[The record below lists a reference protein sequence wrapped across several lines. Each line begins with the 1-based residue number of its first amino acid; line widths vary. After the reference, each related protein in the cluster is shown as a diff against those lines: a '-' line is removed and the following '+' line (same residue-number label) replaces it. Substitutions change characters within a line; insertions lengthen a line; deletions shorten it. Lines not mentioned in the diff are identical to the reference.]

1 MYAIQ
6 TASPGAPGQRGPSG
20 RPGQSGTPLPPTFG
34 SIPHGSA
41 PKLNPV
47 AQPRAQPNQA
57 AYGGYQHQLGQMQV
71 QRPPQQCSISQRQ
84 QIQNQQIMVSR
95 IAGQAQQP
103 ETSIALCSS
112 EAGMLQSLRQQQL
125 SLQHQ
130 PETNIAALLESLK
143 GDVDEEAVIAAVTK
157 TLEPE
162 DVLDRCLDEETLVD
176 MLYNRSKDVEPLNGA
191 LQQYDGSTAMDG
203 LQPLVIPSLSG
214 IDNYAYGGI
223 VDGLYHQSAHVQP
236 ANDIIQQQLQLTTAD
251 KSGSSE
257 VVEELYEQFATVD
270 EKELEEQTEA
280 AMQAAAANQDKLEK
294 IIEVA
299 DQYRERT
306 ARLEALIAKNKEFN
320 NRAMG
325 ARVPQQF
332 ALRQ

>member
-6 TASPGAPGQRGPSG
+6 TAPPGAPGQRGPSG
-20 RPGQSGTPLPPTFG
+20 PSGRPGQSGTSLPPTFN
-34 SIPHGSA
+34 SIPNGSA

-57 AYGGYQHQLGQMQV
+57 AYGGCQHQIGQMRV
-71 QRPPQQCSISQRQ
+71 QRPPQQCRIP
-84 QIQNQQIMVSR
+84 QIQNQQIMVSSIVGQQR
-95 IAGQAQQP
+95 SAYQAQHP
-103 ETSIALCSS
+103 DTNMSA
-112 EAGMLQSLRQQQL
+112 MLQSLRQQQL
-125 SLQHQ
+125 SLQEQ
-130 PETNIAALLESLK
+130 PDTNIAALLESLK

-162 DVLDRCLDEETLVD
+162 DILDSCLDQEVLVE
-176 MLYNRSKDVEPLNGA
+176 MLYNRSKDVEPLADA
-191 LQQYDGSTAMDG
+191 LQQYDRSTAMDG

-214 IDNYAYGGI
+214 IDNYAYRGI

-236 ANDIIQQQLQLTTAD
+236 ANDIIQQQIQLTTAD
-251 KSGSSE
+251 KSGSTE
-257 VVEELYEQFATVD
+257 VVQELYEQFATVD

-299 DQYRERT
+299 DSYRERT